1 MLPSVSSVSRSACL
15 FGASG
20 FGVRLSVRGLA
31 GFVVS
36 AGFRRQT
43 QAALFARSWA
53 VKLPSCCNGCVVK
66 RSGSRVWVSVPVLP
80 ASVPAVVRQGSTPLW
95 VVGSPPACRQ
105 VVASGGAW
113 AW

>member
-1 MLPSVSSVSRSACL
+1 MLPSVSLLSRSACL

-20 FGVRLSVRGLA
+20 FCVRSSVRGLA

-36 AGFRRQT
+36 VGFRRQT

-53 VKLPSCCNGCVVK
+53 VRLPSGCNGCVLK
-66 RSGSRVWVSVPVLP
+66 RSGGLVWVSIPVLP
-80 ASVPAVVRQGSTPLW
+80 ASVPAVVRRGAGPLS
-95 VVGSPPACRQ
+95 VLGAPPACRRA
-105 VVASGGAW
+105 VASGGAW